1 MALQCSLVFFLAN
14 PNFSIIYTFFFLML
28 ALLNATKGNVTN
40 GFVYYLHFLIRLIAY
55 LCSFFIIIENE
66 EILSIL

>member
-1 MALQCSLVFFLAN
+1 
-14 PNFSIIYTFFFLML
+14 ML

-55 LCSFFIIIENE
+55 LCRFFIIIENE
-66 EILSIL
+66 EILGIL